1 MAILKIYIQT
11 RVFLRWPYHPTRLLW
26 TELHPV
32 FEAELPF
39 GLVPLALRVGDV
51 IEVHSIND
59 IFLEPHHFEGGP
71 EIGDWLET
79 ESSDRRA

>member
-32 FEAELPF
+32 FEAPF
-39 GLVPLALRVGDV
+39 PSGLVPLDLRGGDV
-51 IEVHSIND
+51 VEVHSINN
-59 IFLEPHHFEGGP
+59 IFLEPHHFESGP
-71 EIGDWLET
+71 EIGDWPEI
-79 ESSDRRA
+79 ENSDRRA